1 MEPSETE
8 PMPVASQ
15 PIAELWSVVRLWLW
29 YQALWGAYWLLMGF
43 GGERRDEVVVIG
55 HAITALTSYVL
66 IGRAAWNDRAACR
79 IFAQPRRGMVELCV
93 VVGVAG
99 AMLLAMLESRI
110 RGWSISPIA
119 WEKDLGW
126 PVGVCFVTIS
136 VLPAVFE
143 ELLFRGLLL
152 QRLSGV
158 LSQPRA
164 IAVQAMLFALL
175 HVDGAYLLP
184 HFAFGCLAGFLR
196 TAARALW
203 PCMLLHGVWNGWLVL
218 AEFGWF

>member
-1 MEPSETE
+1 MDPSQTE
-8 PMPVASQ
+8 PMAVASQ
-15 PIAELWSVVRLWLW
+15 PIEELWSAVRLWLW
-29 YQALWGAYWLLMGF
+29 YQALWGAYWLLMGL
-43 GGERRDEVVVIG
+43 GERRDEVLVIG
-55 HAITALTSYVL
+55 HAITGLTSYVL
-66 IGRAAWNDRAACR
+66 IGWAAWNNRTACR
-79 IFAQPRRGMVELCV
+79 IFAQPRRGMVELCI

-126 PVGVCFVTIS
+126 PVGVCMVTVS
-136 VLPAVFE
+136 LLPAVFE

-158 LSQPRA
+158 LSMPRA

-175 HVDGAYLLP
+175 HIDGAYLLP

-196 TAARALW
+196 TAAQALW

-218 AEFGWF
+218 AEFGWL